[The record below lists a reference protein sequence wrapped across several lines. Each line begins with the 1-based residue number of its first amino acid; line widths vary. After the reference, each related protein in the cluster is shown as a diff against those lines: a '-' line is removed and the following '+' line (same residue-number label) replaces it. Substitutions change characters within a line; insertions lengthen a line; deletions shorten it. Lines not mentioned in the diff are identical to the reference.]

1 MYVAIAITA
10 AFFSGVVVG
19 QMYGR
24 KVEQKAVAKV
34 LSEFAAVDQEAR
46 SLVMRCWS
54 RLADGVKA
62 ELKKI
67 GI

>member
-1 MYVAIAITA
+1 MFTAITA
-10 AFFSGVVVG
+10 LVCLVVG
-19 QMYGR
+19 IIAGQVYGR
-24 KVEQKAVAKV
+24 KVEQKAVAKI

-54 RLADGVKA
+54 RLANGVKA
-62 ELKKI
+62 ELKKL